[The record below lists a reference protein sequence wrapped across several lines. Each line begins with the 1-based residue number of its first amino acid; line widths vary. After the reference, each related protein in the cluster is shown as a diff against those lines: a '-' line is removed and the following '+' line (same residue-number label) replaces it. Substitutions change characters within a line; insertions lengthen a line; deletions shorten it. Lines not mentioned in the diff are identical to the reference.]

1 MTIIQKLKK
10 LKKDLKERFGI
21 EEFALIGSYAR
32 GEETKD
38 SDIDIVILKIK
49 QKDYFK
55 RVNAKYFLEKKL
67 QKKVD
72 IGYYDSIRPIIKEEI
87 KKDMIYV

>member
-1 MTIIQKLKK
+1 VTIIQKLKK